1 MRRCGWSWRRWW
13 RKAKFRVLEVDVGR
27 MGNMSCGRMEKR
39 MMPFVDGRLK
49 VSEQREVEAHL
60 AGCAACRVRVNE
72 FRAVSGLL
80 DELPQIEPSGAF
92 DARVRARVAAEP
104 VKQSWWAVFAPSPR
118 AAFAASMLLLA
129 TIWVGSHSSNMNT
142 TDVGSNDPIATVD
155 PNDLP
160 VLENYDILANF
171 EPLTELPQPVQ
182 ADDPDDSDNNQS
194 M

>member
-1 MRRCGWSWRRWW
+1 
-13 RKAKFRVLEVDVGR
+13 
-27 MGNMSCGRMEKR
+27 
-39 MMPFVDGRLK
+39 
-49 VSEQREVEAHL
+49 
-60 AGCAACRVRVNE
+60 
-72 FRAVSGLL
+72 
-80 DELPQIEPSGAF
+80 LPLIEPSGAF

-129 TIWVGSHSSNMNT
+129 TIWIGSRPGNVNVNVPNGGPNGPT
-142 TDVGSNDPIATVD
+142 AQID

-171 EPLTELPQPVQ
+171 EPLTDLPQPVQ
-182 ADDPDDSDNNQS
+182 GDDSDEVDGNQA

>member
-1 MRRCGWSWRRWW
+1 
-13 RKAKFRVLEVDVGR
+13 
-27 MGNMSCGRMEKR
+27 MEKQ
-39 MMPFVDGRLK
+39 MMPYVDGRLK
-49 VSEQREVEAHL
+49 VSERREVELHL
-60 AGCAACRVRVNE
+60 ATCAVCRVRVNE

-129 TIWVGSHSSNMNT
+129 TIWIGSRPGNVNT
-142 TDVGSNDPIATVD
+142 PTGGSNAVAAQAID

-182 ADDPDDSDNNQS
+182 SDEPDDSDSNQS

>member
-1 MRRCGWSWRRWW
+1 
-13 RKAKFRVLEVDVGR
+13 
-27 MGNMSCGRMEKR
+27 MSCSRMEKQ

-49 VSEQREVEAHL
+49 ASEQREVEAHL
-60 AGCAACRVRVNE
+60 ATCAACRVRVNE

-80 DELPQIEPSGAF
+80 DELPQIEPSGSF

-129 TIWVGSHSSNMNT
+129 TIWVASRPNNVNT
-142 TDVGSNDPIATVD
+142 GNGGANGPTAQID

-182 ADDPDDSDNNQS
+182 SGEADDSDSNQS

>member
-1 MRRCGWSWRRWW
+1 
-13 RKAKFRVLEVDVGR
+13 
-27 MGNMSCGRMEKR
+27 MSCSRIEQQIL
-39 MMPFVDGRLK
+39 PYVDGRLK
-49 VSEQREVEAHL
+49 PSEIRDVDAHL
-60 AGCAACRVRVNE
+60 ESCAACRLRVSE

-104 VKQSWWAVFAPSPR
+104 VKQSWWSVFMPSPR
-118 AAFAASMLLLA
+118 AAFAASFLLLA
-129 TIWVGSHSSNMNT
+129 TIWVGTHSNNPMNLQN
-142 TDVGSNDPIATVD
+142 VPSAQAAID

-171 EPLTELPQPVQ
+171 EPLEDLPQPVQ
-182 ADDPDDSDNNQS
+182 GDDSDEVDGNQS

>member
-1 MRRCGWSWRRWW
+1 
-13 RKAKFRVLEVDVGR
+13 
-27 MGNMSCGRMEKR
+27 MSCSRMEKQ
-39 MMPFVDGRLK
+39 MLPFVDGRLK
-49 VSEQREVEAHL
+49 VNEQREVEAHL

-118 AAFAASMLLLA
+118 AAFAASLLLLA
-129 TIWVGSHSSNMNT
+129 TIWIGSRPGNVNINNNAASNGT
-142 TDVGSNDPIATVD
+142 AAQGID

-171 EPLTELPQPVQ
+171 EPLEDLPQPVQ
-182 ADDPDDSDNNQS
+182 GDDSDEVDGNQAL
-194 M
+194 